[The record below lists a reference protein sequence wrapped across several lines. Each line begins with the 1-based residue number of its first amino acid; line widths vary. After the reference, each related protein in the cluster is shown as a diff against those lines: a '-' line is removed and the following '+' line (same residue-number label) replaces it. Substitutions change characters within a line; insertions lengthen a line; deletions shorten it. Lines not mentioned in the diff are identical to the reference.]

1 MKNKYDWD
9 AIRVRYAKGETPHSI
24 SKSMDGKPTRQ
35 GIRKRAER
43 EDWLR
48 IDPEI
53 PECVRNLE
61 LLRVDT
67 EHPRKRT
74 PETVNAILGF
84 IQRGAT
90 EEMAARA
97 ADISPRTHRKWK
109 SDDPEFARLIEVARA
124 RKLIE
129 WVEKIDQAK
138 DWKAQHKL
146 LQVAPETREQFA
158 DRRKDEGPTIILNI
172 HRDEVVIEQVAQ
184 PTAKRH
190 LESIAH
196 QEPVEEL
203 QSTAE
208 PVEESVNWQGDNVIE
223 KKAVNEQQALEQ
235 RVMGSKNTH

>member
-24 SKSMDGKPTRQ
+24 SKSMDGKPIRQ
-35 GIRKRAER
+35 GIRKRAKR

-61 LLRVDT
+61 LLKIDT

-124 RKLIE
+124 RKLVE
-129 WVEKIDQAK
+129 WIEKIDQAK
-138 DWKAQHKL
+138 DWKAQYKL
-146 LQVAPETREQFA
+146 LQVAPETGDQFA

-184 PTAKRH
+184 PTAKPH

-196 QEPVEEL
+196 QEPVEEI
-203 QSTAE
+203 QTTAE
-208 PVEESVNWQGDNVIE
+208 PVEESANWQGDDIIE
-223 KKAVNEQQALEQ
+223 KKAVSEQQALEQ
-235 RVMGSKNTH
+235 RVTGSKKTH